1 MNEDA
6 QHGVPPPIHMNPV
19 TVLIT
24 SAGTASAVSVIKAL
38 KRQRDLPVRIVALD
52 ADKTAAGLRLADESA
67 IIPRVSD
74 PTYIPTLHDLCRQHD
89 AMVLIPIYSKEMEVV
104 STNAADFADA
114 GVKTLLSRPEVIQLA
129 NDKYAMAE
137 FVRSIGVEAP
147 EFVPN
152 SSWPGFPVIGKRNR
166 SSGSE
171 GLCFIEN
178 ERDWEYWTEKYPDYL
193 FQRFV
198 KGTEYTV
205 DVLCNC
211 QSECLAC
218 SPRSR
223 LLVKAGQ
230 SVKGRTERKPE
241 IEELTRKICCEAK
254 TVGPVNL
261 QFIQSPDGLYFIELN
276 PRLAAGG
283 LMLTVMAGANIPAML
298 VRLAL
303 GEHVE
308 PVTCR
313 EDVLMVR
320 YWEELFLNL

>member
-1 MNEDA
+1 MST
-6 QHGVPPPIHMNPV
+6 V
-19 TVLIT
+19 TILIT

-38 KRQRDLPVRIVALD
+38 KRQRDLPVRIVAVD
-52 ADKTAAGLRLADESA
+52 ADKTAAGLCLADESA
-67 IIPRVSD
+67 IIPRSSD
-74 PTYIPTLHDLCRQHD
+74 PTYISTLRDLCRQLD
-89 AMVLIPIYSKEMEVV
+89 ARVLIPIYSKEMEIV
-104 STNAADFADA
+104 STHAADFADA
-114 GVKTLLSRPEVIQLA
+114 GVKTLLPRPEVIQLA

-147 EFVPN
+147 EFVANN
-152 SSWPGFPVIGKRNR
+152 SWLGFPVIGKRNR

-171 GLCFIEN
+171 GLCLIEN
-178 ERDWEYWTEKYPDYL
+178 ERDWDYWTAKHPYYL

-205 DVLCNC
+205 DVLCDH
-211 QSECLAC
+211 QSECLVC

-241 IEELTRKICCEAK
+241 IEELTRKICREVK

-261 QFIQSPDGLYFIELN
+261 QFIETPDGLYFIELN

-298 VRLAL
+298 IRLAL

-308 PVTCR
+308 PLMCK

-320 YWEELFLNL
+320 YWEECFTNG